1 MSVRSALY
9 LITGGVGEGQGGQRI
24 LPLVIFALRSAMR
37 DQILKETYYEFYETF
52 LMRPS

>member
-9 LITGGVGEGQGGQRI
+9 LITGGVGEGQRI
-24 LPLVIFALRSAMR
+24 LPLVILELRSAIR
-37 DQILKETYYEFYETF
+37 DQILKETYLEFYETF